1 MMSLMKLVR
10 MWKRWDEARDSS
22 HKTSIAGTIEVQ
34 TFQISRIRKSV
45 RIRNCNL
52 SYMEYRIRVV
62 VWMILDF
69 MAHPCTQWGQT
80 TKWVLANDFESEIVM
95 FMQNYLWFF
104 IHRFW
109 IEYVFT
115 ETFVILVKKIDFNKL
130 RFMIFKLC
138 RHDWLNIV
146 LRVIV
151 MTLKDVLK
159 LNRHWIFHTK
169 SIRNKN
175 KTLFQI
181 ITE

>member
-1 MMSLMKLVR
+1 MVICRIWSTELGSLSEWYSTLWHML
-10 MWKRWDEARDSS
+10 ARN
-22 HKTSIAGTIEVQ
+22 EVKPQ
-34 TFQISRIRKSV
+34 NKFFLR
-45 RIRNCNL
+45 
-52 SYMEYRIRVV
+52 
-62 VWMILDF
+62 
-69 MAHPCTQWGQT
+69 
-80 TKWVLANDFESEIVM
+80 NDFESEIVM